1 MIDFPRI
8 RDLFNKQP
16 FRLSELMKVLV
27 TGGAGFIGS
36 NFARMFALE
45 TLEGVTGSDE
55 LIVLD
60 SLTAESNLKNLDEI
74 FDKSNFKFIHGD
86 IGDANLLRT
95 ILINVDY
102 VINFAAESHVDRSIT
117 DPSSFI
123 KSNVLGMHNLI
134 SLSMELGVKRFIQIS
149 TDEVYGS
156 ITHGS
161 WDEYSPLLPNSPYAA
176 SKAAADCI
184 ARSYFKTFG
193 YDIIVTRCSN
203 NYGSHQHTEKVI
215 PHFIQQVSSSANLT
229 LYGDGKNSRDWLH
242 VSDHCQAIWTV
253 LRKGTSGEV
262 YNIGGGLEL
271 TNLELAQMILSNFP
285 NHSSKID
292 FVQDRK
298 GHDLR
303 YSVDYSKISKL
314 GYSPKVKFEDG
325 LLETINWYKN
335 NLKDWQA

>member
-1 MIDFPRI
+1 
-8 RDLFNKQP
+8 
-16 FRLSELMKVLV
+16 MKILV

-36 NFARMFALE
+36 NFARMFAHGNLDG
-45 TLEGVTGSDE
+45 TNVSDE
-55 LIVLD
+55 LIILD
-60 SLTAESNLKNLDEI
+60 SLTSESNLKNLDEI
-74 FDKSNFKFIHGD
+74 INNRNITFIQGE
-86 IGDANLLRT
+86 IGDADLLRT

-117 DPSSFI
+117 DPSRFI

-156 ITHGS
+156 IAQGS
-161 WDEYSPLLPNSPYAA
+161 WDESSPILPNSPYAA

-193 YDIIVTRCSN
+193 YDVVVTRCSN

-215 PHFIQQVSSSANLT
+215 PNFIQQVISGVNLT

-253 LRKGTSGEV
+253 LRNGKPGEI

-271 TNLELAQMILSNFP
+271 TNLELAQKILSNFT
-285 NHSSKID
+285 NHTSRID
-292 FVQDRK
+292 FVEDRK
-298 GHDLR
+298 GHDFR
-303 YSVDYSKISKL
+303 YSVNYTKIREL
-314 GYSPKVKFEDG
+314 GYSPKIEFELG
-325 LLETINWYKN
+325 LVETIDWYKS
-335 NLKDWQA
+335 NLKDWRR